1 MFGVIQDHL
10 NEMARGRERDRV
22 LVSFGVSTIAIE
34 IISNSNKVIQVI
46 SPNEDICRQTN
57 VVHFIYKIK
66 IKKISSLKMRVT
78 LKCI

>member
-1 MFGVIQDHL
+1 MFGVIQNHL

-34 IISNSNKVIQVI
+34 IISNKVIQVI

-57 VVHFIYKIK
+57 IVHFI
-66 IKKISSLKMRVT
+66 
-78 LKCI
+78 

>member
-22 LVSFGVSTIAIE
+22 LVSFGVSTISIE
-34 IISNSNKVIQVI
+34 IISNKVIQVI

-66 IKKISSLKMRVT
+66 INKFL
-78 LKCI
+78 L

>member
-34 IISNSNKVIQVI
+34 IISNKVIQVI

-66 IKKISSLKMRVT
+66 IKKFL
-78 LKCI
+78 L